1 MKMNK
6 DNLASSSGN
15 TVVVNGEVF
24 ELFIDRETI
33 HQRIQELA
41 QAIMADYSG
50 RFPVFICVLKGGFIF
65 LADLIREMDMDCEV
79 GFIRV
84 ASYGDGKQSSG
95 MVTLEKDVN
104 CDVAGRHVLIVED
117 IVDTGRSVE
126 FIQELMM
133 KRKPLSLKF
142 ITLLHKPEST
152 EIDIQL
158 DYVGF
163 KIPSRFVIGYGLD
176 YAQKGRNLPAIYILP
191 RNGT

>member
-1 MKMNK
+1 MDRNK
-6 DNLASSSGN
+6 DNLVSPPGN

-33 HQRIQELA
+33 HRRIRELA
-41 QAIMADYSG
+41 GAIMADYSG
-50 RFPVFICVLKGGFIF
+50 RFPVFVCVLKGGFIF
-65 LADLIREMDMDCEV
+65 LADLVREMDMDCEID
-79 GFIRV
+79 FIRI
-84 ASYGDGKQSSG
+84 ASYGDAKQSSG
-95 MVTLEKDVN
+95 LVTLEKDVSG
-104 CDVAGRHVLIVED
+104 DISGRHVIIVED

-126 FIQELMM
+126 FITELIM
-133 KRKPLSLKF
+133 KRNPLSLKF
-142 ITLLHKPEST
+142 LTLLHKPEST
-152 EIDIQL
+152 EVDVRL